1 MAQQIDSATKSE
13 PKGPDCSTDTR
24 KLADVIATASRSLSR
39 NVVDMKGD
47 LDSFVSYLEKMQVEK
62 EKSMVCRILGW
73 LKLFFNALAAIFT
86 LGSFIAPFLNPV
98 APGVDL
104 IAPAAS
110 ALSIAAAELCK
121 MASGTSLGMPVRTNK
136 RVIDAY

>member
-1 MAQQIDSATKSE
+1 
-13 PKGPDCSTDTR
+13 
-24 KLADVIATASRSLSR
+24 
-39 NVVDMKGD
+39 
-47 LDSFVSYLEKMQVEK
+47 
-62 EKSMVCRILGW
+62 MVNRILGW
-73 LKLFFNALAAIFT
+73 LKLLFKALAAIFA
-86 LGSFIAPFLNPV
+86 LGSCIAPFLTTV

-110 ALSIAAAELCK
+110 ALSLAAAELCE